1 MQVQTEG
8 IVLRA
13 TKYSEADLIVNI
25 FTKKFGKIGAYAK
38 HARRMKSPL
47 MSATQIFS
55 LSNMTLSSFDGRY
68 KLVQADLIDNNF
80 SISSSYA
87 KTYLGYYFLQFVEKI
102 SLEEHT
108 NLRLFELL
116 KSALASLKRNE
127 NILLQKIIFDLKIID
142 IFGYKPVMSQ
152 CTLCGKNEQLG
163 NNFNISE
170 GGRVCFDCMQSVAQT
185 MPYNFRLDSTSF
197 RLMDFILKNDYE
209 IILQAKISDIILME
223 LNTLLDKYIDY
234 HFDNLDL
241 HTRKMLIFKEEL

>member
-25 FTKKFGKIGAYAK
+25 FTRKFGKIGVYAK

-80 SISSSYA
+80 SISSSYTR
-87 KTYLGYYFLQFVEKI
+87 TYLGYYFLQFVEKV

-116 KSALASLKRNE
+116 KAALSSLKREE

-142 IFGYKPVMSQ
+142 IFGYKPVMNQ
-152 CTLCGKNEQLG
+152 CTICGKNEQLG

-170 GGRVCFDCMQSVAQT
+170 GGRICFDCMQSVTQNLS
-185 MPYNFRLDSTSF
+185 YNFRLDSTSF
-197 RLMDFILKNDYE
+197 RLMDYILKNDYE
-209 IILQAKISDIILME
+209 TIFEAKISDFILKE
-223 LNTLLDKYIDY
+223 LNALLDKYIDY

-241 HTRKMLIFKEEL
+241 HTRKMLVLKEDL